1 MRHRQDKVMKSVTLE
16 QNAYVAALRMF
27 AHPDSAGKKAEDAAN
42 LAMHSLYCLLLGA
55 VAILLLTS
63 IDVADFVS
71 ALQRWG
77 HAPHIIH
84 VKRLHVLTE
93 WIQANPKNLAYNV
106 FAVQGDW
113 HVGTCSHQRVFLG
126 LRFLRR
132 THRPDNA

>member
-1 MRHRQDKVMKSVTLE
+1 MKHKAEAGRPKLVAIMTKHVDDPLIVGLREEVITVLQQIENVFGKVSIQWHEFTNCGVRHRQDKVMKSVTLE

-71 ALQRWG
+71 R
-77 HAPHIIH
+77 
-84 VKRLHVLTE
+84 
-93 WIQANPKNLAYNV
+93 YNGG
-106 FAVQGDW
+106 A
-113 HVGTCSHQRVFLG
+113 T
-126 LRFLRR
+126 
-132 THRPDNA
+132 RPI